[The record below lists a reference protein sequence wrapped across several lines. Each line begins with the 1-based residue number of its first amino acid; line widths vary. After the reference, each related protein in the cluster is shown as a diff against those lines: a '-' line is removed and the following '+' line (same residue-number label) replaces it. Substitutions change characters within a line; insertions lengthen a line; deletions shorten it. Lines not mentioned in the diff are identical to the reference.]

1 LRIAY
6 LTGRYPAIS
15 HTFILREV
23 QALRRLGVEVSTHS
37 IWRTSEDDLLSA
49 NDRAEAS
56 ATQNLLP
63 PQWGGVIG
71 ALGHALRTR
80 PRATVAVLARAL
92 AMARPGLTGRARGV
106 LWFLEAV
113 TLWHRLERAGLSHV
127 HAHLNGTAPTVAL
140 LVVALGNEGSKERR
154 WTWSLTVHGP
164 TEFYDVY
171 GESLAEKVRDA
182 DLVVAVSDFARSQL
196 MALVEEEHWPKIHVV
211 HCGVDPSVFVPA
223 DERRDGGPLRVLNI
237 SRLTPPKG
245 NAVLL
250 EAIAELRDR
259 GVDAEAVIVGD
270 GVRRQALERRAREL
284 NLADRVR
291 FLGAVGQDR
300 VLEELARTDVFC
312 LPSFAEGVPVVL
324 MEAMAMEIA
333 VVATAVM
340 GVPELVEDDTS
351 GMLVPPGRA
360 DAVADALAALAADP
374 ERRAALGRAGRSK
387 VLAEFDVDRSAQ
399 LLRDH
404 FRALLPS

>member
-23 QALRRLGVEVSTHS
+23 QALRRLGIEVSTHS
-37 IWRTSEDDLLSA
+37 IWRTSDEDLLSID
-49 NDRAEAS
+49 DRAEAA

-63 PQWGGVIG
+63 PRWMGIVR
-71 ALGHALRTR
+71 AHVHALRTR
-80 PRATVAVLARAL
+80 PRATAATLARAL
-92 AMARPGLTGRARGV
+92 KLGRPGFDGRARGA
-106 LWFLEAV
+106 LWFIEAV
-113 TLWHRLERAGLSHV
+113 TLWHRLERTGLTHI

-140 LVVALGNEGSKERR
+140 LVAALGNSSTQQRR

-182 DLVVAVSDFARSQL
+182 DLVIAVSEFARSQL
-196 MALVEEEHWPKIHVV
+196 MGLVEEEHWAKIHVV
-211 HCGVDPSVFVPA
+211 HCGVDPAVFAPTHEQRGA
-223 DERRDGGPLRVLNI
+223 GTLKVLNV

-250 EAIAELRDR
+250 EAVAQLRDR
-259 GVDAEAVIVGD
+259 GVDAEATIVGD
-270 GVRRQALERRAREL
+270 GIRRPTLERLANDL
-284 NLADRVR
+284 GIADRVR
-291 FLGAVGQDR
+291 FVGALAQDR
-300 VLEELARTDVFC
+300 IPDELAKADVFC

-324 MEAMAMEIA
+324 MEAMAMEVP
-333 VVATAVM
+333 VVASAVM
-340 GVPELVEDDTS
+340 GVPELVDHGTS
-351 GMLVPPGRA
+351 GVLVPPGRA
-360 DAVADALAALAADP
+360 DAVADALADLAANP

-387 VLAEFDVDRSAQ
+387 VVSEFHVDRSAE

-404 FRALLPS
+404 FRALLQP